1 MPNYSLFPKIGRWF
15 KKAAVLDETYVKLK
29 HSVTDRLVLLLMQKK
44 LSVSTGSVTAN
55 ISFLILVKILKNVWD
70 ILLAHS
76 TYDGACLE
84 VVEGVSR
91 DIGACGAGLPRS
103 SYSSSSLRSST
114 RHASRPRSPVPP
126 EWGGAGR
133 GGGAARPL
141 DRHGDRLAA
150 GQEDHLRRTCSWWR
164 CRRGVRTLKAASHY
178 LPQVPH
184 RHRHVHNVLCR
195 I

>member
-1 MPNYSLFPKIGRWF
+1 M
-15 KKAAVLDETYVKLK
+15 
-29 HSVTDRLVLLLMQKK
+29 
-44 LSVSTGSVTAN
+44 STRKVATCMF
-55 ISFLILVKILKNVWD
+55 FLILVKILKNVREL
-70 ILLAHS
+70 LLAHS

-103 SYSSSSLRSST
+103 SSSSSSLRSSP

-126 EWGGAGR
+126 ERGGAGR

-150 GQEDHLRRTCSWWR
+150 GQEDHLRRTCSW
-164 CRRGVRTLKAASHY
+164 
-178 LPQVPH
+178 
-184 RHRHVHNVLCR
+184 
-195 I
+195 